1 MWPAVAFLG
10 LALQAPDAAPARLI
24 PPAPPA
30 DIAALVAADPA
41 ADAAAAARML
51 RENGVPAEK
60 RMAAAMAIAKATDRS
75 PVLTVAEAIV
85 ACGGTCGGTRD
96 LADLLAGMH
105 DAAAAD
111 PAALALLEKA
121 AGAPDDPLHLAAC
134 RAIAAMPAERRPAAF
149 RDLSVRT
156 VAIKAVPGAMQ
167 YDVKEIKA
175 KPGEVLEITLANG
188 DTMQHNL
195 LVVLPGK
202 MAEVGV
208 AGDRMGETA
217 AGKARHFVPDSPA
230 VIAVMGLVDPGAT
243 GRMFL
248 AVPRKPGTY
257 NYVCT
262 YPGHWRMMNGKLR
275 VAP

>member
-10 LALQAPDAAPARLI
+10 LALQAPDTAPARLI

-60 RMAAAMAIAKATDRS
+60 RMAAAMAIAKAADRS

>member
-41 ADAAAAARML
+41 VDAAAAARML

-60 RMAAAMAIAKATDRS
+60 RMAAAMAIAKAADRS

-202 MAEVGV
+202 MAEIGV
-208 AGDRMGETA
+208 AADKMGETP
-217 AGKARHFVPDSPA
+217 AGKARHFVPDSAA
-230 VIAVMGLVDPGAT
+230 VIAVMGLVDPGRS

-257 NYVCT
+257 QYVCT

>member
-41 ADAAAAARML
+41 ADAAVAARML

-60 RMAAAMAIAKATDRS
+60 RMAAAMAIAKAADRS

-275 VAP
+275 VVP